1 MKIGVIGCGYV
12 GLSNASV
19 WANKYEVGLWDKDLE
34 KLKKIQKGIV
44 PFKDKF
50 LEKNIDVLCNRFV
63 TYDTFEEFVDS
74 NYVFLV
80 AVPTDINEEI
90 RGFDTAGLE
99 QVVKD
104 IVTRKRKKGESD
116 YSIIIKSTIPIGFID
131 KAKMM
136 CDCDNVLYIPEFLR
150 EGTAYYDC
158 IYPQRIIVGGISDGI
173 RQIINQYMEIIFK
186 LGNKKNIT
194 VLFVSIKEAEAIK
207 LFSNA
212 YLAMR
217 VAFFNEVDT
226 LAESEGL
233 NTKKVIDGICGDSRI
248 GYYYNNPSFGYGGY
262 CLPKDTKN
270 LAWFSDS
277 LHLIRAV
284 IDSNEARKKRI
295 ATKIIHSQKS
305 VGVYKLNMKY
315 NSDNLRGSA
324 LLDIIKILLEDNV
337 FAAICDPDNEEI
349 IKDKLQVS
357 WVSTLEELDEKC
369 DIILSNRIYPEL
381 CRYIDKVYTRDI
393 FERD

>member
-1 MKIGVIGCGYV
+1 
-12 GLSNASV
+12 
-19 WANKYEVGLWDKDLE
+19 
-34 KLKKIQKGIV
+34 
-44 PFKDKF
+44 
-50 LEKNIDVLCNRFV
+50 
-63 TYDTFEEFVDS
+63 
-74 NYVFLV
+74 
-80 AVPTDINEEI
+80 
-90 RGFDTAGLE
+90 
-99 QVVKD
+99 
-104 IVTRKRKKGESD
+104 
-116 YSIIIKSTIPIGFID
+116 
-131 KAKMM
+131 
-136 CDCDNVLYIPEFLR
+136 
-150 EGTAYYDC
+150 
-158 IYPQRIIVGGISDGI
+158 
-173 RQIINQYMEIIFK
+173 
-186 LGNKKNIT
+186 
-194 VLFVSIKEAEAIK
+194 
-207 LFSNA
+207 
-212 YLAMR
+212 MR

-233 NTKKVIDGICGDSRI
+233 NTKKVIDGICGDLRI

-337 FAAICDPDNEEI
+337 FVAICDPDNEEI

>member
-136 CDCDNVLYIPEFLR
+136 CDCDNV
-150 EGTAYYDC
+150 
-158 IYPQRIIVGGISDGI
+158 IY
-173 RQIINQYMEIIFK
+173 
-186 LGNKKNIT
+186 
-194 VLFVSIKEAEAIK
+194 
-207 LFSNA
+207 
-212 YLAMR
+212 
-217 VAFFNEVDT
+217 
-226 LAESEGL
+226 L
-233 NTKKVIDGICGDSRI
+233 NFCVKVRHIMI
-248 GYYYNNPSFGYGGY
+248 
-262 CLPKDTKN
+262 
-270 LAWFSDS
+270 
-277 LHLIRAV
+277 
-284 IDSNEARKKRI
+284 
-295 ATKIIHSQKS
+295 
-305 VGVYKLNMKY
+305 
-315 NSDNLRGSA
+315 
-324 LLDIIKILLEDNV
+324 
-337 FAAICDPDNEEI
+337 
-349 IKDKLQVS
+349 
-357 WVSTLEELDEKC
+357 
-369 DIILSNRIYPEL
+369 
-381 CRYIDKVYTRDI
+381 VYTRK
-393 FERD
+393 ELLLAEYLMV